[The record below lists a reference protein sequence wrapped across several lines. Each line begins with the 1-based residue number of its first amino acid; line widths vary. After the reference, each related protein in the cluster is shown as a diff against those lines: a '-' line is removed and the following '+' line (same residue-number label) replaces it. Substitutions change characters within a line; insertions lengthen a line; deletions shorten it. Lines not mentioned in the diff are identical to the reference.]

1 MKYFNEKLIPQR
13 LVLEKDNKSML
24 MFMAIPKTGTKFVDS
39 TFLRENCPIDYWGL
53 HHCYSIEDANDINTC
68 IYQGF
73 GMYGNAIEKVKNTVS
88 EEKFKKFMNL
98 LKQDK
103 IICFTSV
110 RNPFAMLYSI
120 FKDNWSKHP
129 PSINSMF
136 YSGMLGKNTGNINE
150 SIISL
155 SYGEKIDDFNDF
167 IDFWFNNDLASSFIP
182 YFGKFL
188 LFQLFDN
195 HGECKFPY
203 AVRSERMSESLEILY
218 NLLGYNAPEHVFRSL
233 GPEKEN
239 GGKISEPDEYKSAYN
254 EKSIDII
261 NKHCKREL
269 DVLGYNFD
277 GPKDDRVILDLSN
290 VFYNPKSDKFYI
302 KNIPQ
307 NYLNVKNT
315 NGVKT

>member
-1 MKYFNEKLIPQR
+1 
-13 LVLEKDNKSML
+13 
-24 MFMAIPKTGTKFVDS
+24 
-39 TFLRENCPIDYWGL
+39 
-53 HHCYSIEDANDINTC
+53 
-68 IYQGF
+68 
-73 GMYGNAIEKVKNTVS
+73 
-88 EEKFKKFMNL
+88 
-98 LKQDK
+98 
-103 IICFTSV
+103 
-110 RNPFAMLYSI
+110 
-120 FKDNWSKHP
+120 
-129 PSINSMF
+129 F

-269 DVLGYNFD
+269 DVLGYNFE